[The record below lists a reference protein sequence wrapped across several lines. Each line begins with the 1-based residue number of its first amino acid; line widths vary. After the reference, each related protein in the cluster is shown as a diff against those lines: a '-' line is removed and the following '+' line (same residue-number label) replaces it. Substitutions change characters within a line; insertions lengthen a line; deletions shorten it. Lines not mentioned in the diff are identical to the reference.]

1 MGIVQWAVMS
11 SAAEVIDA
19 PERDQ
24 ISIDEVLRALAD
36 PVRLS
41 MIRQLAAHPR
51 VDYGVACGEIPLEI
65 NKSTR
70 THHLKVLRLAGVI
83 TIRADGTRRLVTLRT
98 ADLDA
103 RFPGVLDA
111 ILLRR

>member
-1 MGIVQWAVMS
+1 MDNPSGDSLAS
-11 SAAEVIDA
+11 
-19 PERDQ
+19 PERDE

-51 VDYGVACGEIPLEI
+51 ADDGVACGEIPLEI

-83 TIRADGTRRLVTLRT
+83 TIRAEGTRRLVTLR
-98 ADLDA
+98 AEDLDA

-111 ILLRR
+111 ILQRPPRTGSR

>member
-1 MGIVQWAVMS
+1 MDESV
-11 SAAEVIDA
+11 EVLRH
-19 PERDQ
+19 PERDE
-24 ISIDEVLRALAD
+24 INIDEVLRALAD

-41 MIRQLAAHPR
+41 MVRQIAAHPR
-51 VDYGVACGEIPLEI
+51 VDEGIACGEIPLKI

-83 TIRADGTRRLVTLRT
+83 TIRAEGTRRLVTLRT

-103 RFPGVLDA
+103 RFPGMLDA
-111 ILLRR
+111 ILQPATPTATAKG

>member
-1 MGIVQWAVMS
+1 MDTQ
-11 SAAEVIDA
+11 AAEVLEA
-19 PERDQ
+19 PERDE

-41 MIRQLAAHPR
+41 MVRQLAAHPR
-51 VDYGVACGEIPLEI
+51 ADHGVACGEIPLEI

-83 TIRADGTRRLVTLRT
+83 TIRAEGTRRLATLRT
-98 ADLDA
+98 EDLDA

-111 ILLRR
+111 ILG